1 MSRGKREDD
10 LHAFACDLARRSGE
24 LQLSRYNRPG
34 KVREKAPKD
43 PVTEVDLL
51 CEELLVSEISKHC
64 PDDSILSEERG
75 GEIARNGCTW
85 LLDPLDGTANFVR
98 GNPLFCSCV
107 SVVEDGEVTHTAV
120 SIPKLGELFHAARG
134 GGAFLEVASGARTR
148 LSVGDASRLEDAF
161 AGADSSFG
169 GMTGHQSK
177 RRISFREIYS
187 SCWQVRA
194 LGSAGVRGAWVAAG
208 RLDLS
213 TGATNT
219 PWDYAPAALLVNEA
233 GGRVTDLSGERW
245 RLDAD
250 GLVATN
256 GHLHG
261 EVLALIEAER
271 QRSERELDF

>member
-1 MSRGKREDD
+1 
-10 LHAFACDLARRSGE
+10 LHAFVCDLARRSGE
-24 LQLSRYNRPG
+24 LQISRYNRPG
-34 KVREKAPKD
+34 EVREKAPKD

-64 PDDSILSEERG
+64 PDDAVLSEERG
-75 GEIARNGCTW
+75 GEISENGRTW
-85 LLDPLDGTANFVR
+85 LLDPLDGTANFTR

-107 SVVEDGEVTHTAV
+107 SVVEGGEVVHTAV
-120 SIPKLGELFHAARG
+120 YIPKLGELYHAARG
-134 GGAFLEVASGARTR
+134 GGAYLENASGSRTR
-148 LSVGDASRLEDAF
+148 LRVGEASRLEDAF

-169 GMTGHQSK
+169 GMMD
-177 RRISFREIYS
+177 RRSEHRNAFGKLYS

-194 LGSAGVRGAWVAAG
+194 LGSAGVRGAWIAAG

-219 PWDYAPAALLVNEA
+219 PWDYAPTALLVSEA

-245 RLDAD
+245 TLSAD
-250 GLVATN
+250 SLVATN
-256 GHLHG
+256 GHLHE

-271 QRSERELDF
+271 QRSEREPDL